1 MSGTRPSDARLYL
14 LLCLMILFWSLNYVV
29 VKVVLRDF
37 SPLFVAGLRTIF
49 AGAFI
54 LPIYLWK
61 ESGNKDVWRWKELR
75 ILGGLGIC
83 GVVLNQL
90 LFVLGL
96 SRTSVAHAAI
106 IIAMTPMLV
115 LLLASAIGQERMT
128 ARKSLGMAIALGGVA
143 VLQLARSQQAAV
155 TFLGDVLMFLAALAF
170 AIFTVF
176 GKRVTKRYSG
186 IVVNGFAYV
195 GGALVLLPVTVW
207 ASSDSAPSNASI
219 EAWLGVLYM
228 AVFSSVIS
236 YLIYYHALTYIAA
249 SRVSAF
255 SYLQPLAA
263 ILFAIPILH
272 ERVTAPLLIGGTLVL
287 TGVYVTERA

>member
-1 MSGTRPSDARLYL
+1 MSGARPSDGRLYL
-14 LLCLMILFWSLNYVV
+14 LLLLMIVFWSLNYVV
-29 VKVVLRDF
+29 VKAVVREF
-37 SPLFVAGLRTIF
+37 SPLFVAGLRTVF

-61 ESGNKDVWRWKELR
+61 ESGNKDVWKWKEFR
-75 ILGGLGIC
+75 ILAGLGIC

-90 LFVLGL
+90 LFVIGL

-115 LLLASAIGQERMT
+115 LLLASTIGQERLT
-128 ARKSLGMAIALGGVA
+128 VRKSLGMAVALGGVA
-143 VLQLARSQQAAV
+143 VVQLARTQPAV
-155 TFLGDVLMFLAALAF
+155 VTVLGDVLMFLAALAL

-176 GKRVTKRYSG
+176 GKRVSKRYSG
-186 IVVNGFAYV
+186 VVVNGFAYV
-195 GGALVLLPVTVW
+195 GGAVALLPVTVW
-207 ASSDSAPSNASI
+207 AGLDSELSNVSVT
-219 EAWLGVLYM
+219 AWLGVLYM
-228 AVFSSVIS
+228 AIFSSVIS

-263 ILFAIPILH
+263 IILAIPLLH
-272 ERVTAPLLIGGTLVL
+272 ERVTAPLVVGGALVL
-287 TGVYVTERA
+287 TGVFVTERA